1 MKKTILLSTVAA
13 SLIFLSSCGG
23 GTSVVLVTPAEVDTY
38 ITQNQNIPDFDKEC
52 LRSGTVRIGI
62 QSETLR
68 FMFGE
73 PKEITPVQQAWALQ
87 EYWLY
92 KNGGKKTFIIEDG
105 GVVGIEEE
113 N

>member
-1 MKKTILLSTVAA
+1 MKKAILLTALAA
-13 SLIFLSSCGG
+13 SLLFLSSCGG
-23 GTSVVLVTPAEVDTY
+23 SSVVEVTPAEVDTY
-38 ITQNQNIPDFDKEC
+38 ITQNPNIPDFDKEC
-52 LRSGTVRIGI
+52 LRNGTVKMGI
-62 QSETLR
+62 KSETLR

-113 N
+113 E